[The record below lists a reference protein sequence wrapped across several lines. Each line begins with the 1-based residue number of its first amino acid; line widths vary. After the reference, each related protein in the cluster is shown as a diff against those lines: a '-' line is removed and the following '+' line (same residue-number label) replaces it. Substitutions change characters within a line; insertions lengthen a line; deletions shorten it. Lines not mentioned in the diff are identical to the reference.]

1 MRVLSGACFLI
12 AVTAA
17 SAALAQVDIRSPWAN
32 VYVGPGGVYVHGPW
46 GRVDVPSA
54 DRQRVCDE
62 WRESILN
69 HYKGQFLACDFFTIE
84 TLALQTLYCLFFIE
98 HGTRQVHFAGCTAY
112 PERRKRH

>member
-12 AVTAA
+12 VVAAA

-54 DRQRVCDE
+54 DRERVCDQ
-62 WRESILN
+62 WRESILD
-69 HYKGQFLACDFFTIE
+69 HYKGQNCKVTFNDDNCTVKDVDCAE
-84 TLALQTLYCLFFIE
+84 E
-98 HGTRQVHFAGCTAY
+98 GSGKGTDEKDNDTGEG
-112 PERRKRH
+112 PKEL